1 MKIESQ
7 DFTQSEVD
15 AFLREL
21 REQERESVA
30 ARLQA
35 LSARLAALAGRIDAA
50 PPPSGGWSAH
60 EILAHIAVLSKF
72 YGSLAYRIAGG
83 KLEELDLLSNVQ
95 LRDVIGEQTAQQPVS
110 ALMAQIEADHRRTA
124 GFLRS
129 TTAKAL
135 QRRIPVG
142 NGHTISAEE
151 VARLILCAHLEIH
164 LAQLE
169 RALA

>member
-7 DFTQSEVD
+7 NFTQTEVD
-15 AFLREL
+15 AFLREI
-21 REQERESVA
+21 REQERESLA

-35 LSARLAALAGRIDAA
+35 LSARLAALAGRIETA
-50 PPPSGGWSAH
+50 PSPSSGWNAR

-72 YGSLAYRIAGG
+72 YGSLAYRIASG
-83 KLEELDLLSNVQ
+83 KLEELDLLGNVQ
-95 LRDVIGEQTAQQPVS
+95 LRDVVGEQAAQQPVN

-124 GFLRS
+124 GFLRT
-129 TTAKAL
+129 TTAEAL
-135 QRRIPVG
+135 QRRIPIG
-142 NGHTISAEE
+142 NGHTISADE

>member
-1 MKIESQ
+1 MKIESPS
-7 DFTQSEVD
+7 FTHVEVD
-15 AFLREL
+15 AFLQEL

-50 PPPSGGWSAH
+50 PPPSSGWSAR

-72 YGSLAYRIAGG
+72 YGTLAYRIASG
-83 KLEELDLLSNVQ
+83 KLEELNLLGNVQ
-95 LRDVIGEQTAQQPVS
+95 LRDVIGAQAAQQPVS
-110 ALMAQIEADHRRTA
+110 ALMAQIEVDHRRTA
-124 GFLRS
+124 AFLRT
-129 TTAKAL
+129 TTAEAL

-142 NGHTISAEE
+142 NGVTISAEE